1 MEKVKYGFHYDIL
14 LFLVCNIGRTI
25 TFKMIRIGC
34 RVKPAELVMVAPSI
48 ST

>member
-1 MEKVKYGFHYDIL
+1 MEKVKYGFHYDI
-14 LFLVCNIGRTI
+14 LVCNIGRTI